1 MVLEARSLVQ
11 CLGSV
16 EELPPSGSSPEF
28 LRSARSNVF
37 WSFTSSQHVG
47 HVRFSMSALCGWQE
61 AGNEAASGS
70 SSDLDSKGVTD
81 AAQAVLAA
89 IDQSELALYFARKT
103 PEAGPEA
110 DEARKK
116 AEAKRDAL
124 IMTYKTQART
134 YNALLV
140 NPPQVVSPSPSFS
153 SPEWLNSSLECMISQ
168 SSCRLSFSAWVLIA
182 GFVQHNQNRLLR
194 GPLYTSL

>member
-1 MVLEARSLVQ
+1 MR
-11 CLGSV
+11 
-16 EELPPSGSSPEF
+16 F
-28 LRSARSNVF
+28 ARSNVF

-47 HVRFSMSALCGWQE
+47 HVRISIRALCGWQE
-61 AGNEAASGS
+61 AGTEAATGS
-70 SSDLDSKGVTD
+70 NSDLDSKGVTD

-89 IDQSELALYFARKT
+89 IDQSELALYFVRKT

-124 IMTYKTQART
+124 ITTYKTQART

-140 NPPQVVSPSPSFS
+140 NPPQVVSPPAF
-153 SPEWLNSSLECMISQ
+153 PHQ
-168 SSCRLSFSAWVLIA
+168 SSSILHLSA
-182 GFVQHNQNRLLR
+182 
-194 GPLYTSL
+194 